1 MIKADNPHA
10 NTAVRT
16 HPQFRR
22 TPYKVGSRCVLEDG
36 RSGVVKWIG
45 RIDGTGKGSN
55 DPDVGLQLD
64 DASKYFLLRA
74 LLHIAVSTAV

>member
-1 MIKADNPHA
+1 M
-10 NTAVRT
+10 
-16 HPQFRR
+16 
-22 TPYKVGSRCVLEDG
+22 
-36 RSGVVKWIG
+36 KWIG